1 MPCNGALSMTQVADD
16 LPTPSREQLI
26 GFMGLVFGMFMAVLD
41 IQIVAS
47 SIAQIQAGISAS
59 TDEVTWVQTSYL
71 IAEVIVIPLT
81 GWLARV
87 FSTRYVYFTAAFG
100 FTVMSVAAACAWDI
114 HSMIIFRA
122 LQGVFGGIMIPT
134 TFSVVYTLFPKR
146 MQPIM
151 TIVIGSVVT
160 MAPTIGPVLGG
171 YLTEVFSWHVL
182 FLINIIPG
190 ILVCMTTW
198 MYVTV
203 DRPQLGL
210 LNNIDFLGIFYI
222 AICLGCLQYVLEEG
236 VRDQW
241 FESAVIRNLSFL
253 SLLCGILFVHRAL
266 RIESPAVD
274 IRAFKNI
281 NFTLGCVFSFI
292 LGCGLYVM
300 VYLLPLELSLI
311 QRLSSYQI
319 GIYVSVVGL
328 FQFVSAPIAAQ
339 LSKHIDLRLMM
350 VLGFGLFGL
359 GCFLTVGQ
367 TADSGF
373 WEFFLGQAIRGLSMM
388 LCFMPINTL
397 ALGTLP
403 VHEVPNASGLYNL
416 MRNLGGAIG
425 LAVFNTFLSN
435 WQKEKYAVLRENID
449 PTKVQ
454 VTGFIDQMT
463 DYLSSFSH
471 LVDPNLGA
479 LKMLQDMA
487 MREAIV
493 MTFDDLYWLMGA
505 IFFVSLCIIPFM
517 KKVEFGGQTAGH

>member
-1 MPCNGALSMTQVADD
+1 MTTVVDD
-16 LPTPSREQLI
+16 VPAPNREQWI

-71 IAEVIVIPLT
+71 IAEVIIIPLT

-87 FSTRYVYFTAAFG
+87 FSTRYIYFAASLG
-100 FTVMSVAAACAWDI
+100 FTVMSVAAACAWNI
-114 HSMIIFRA
+114 NSMIVFRA
-122 LQGVFGGIMIPT
+122 LQGIFGGIMIPT

-146 MQPIM
+146 MQPSM

-198 MYVTV
+198 IFVDV
-203 DRPQLGL
+203 DRPQMNL
-210 LNNIDFLGIFYI
+210 LKKIDFLGILYI

-241 FESAVIRNLSFL
+241 FESEVIRNLSL
-253 SLLCGILFVHRAL
+253 ASLVSGVLFIRRSL
-266 RIESPAVD
+266 KIESPAVD
-274 IRAFKNI
+274 IRAFQNT
-281 NFTLGCVFSFI
+281 NFRLGCVFSFI
-292 LGCGLYVM
+292 IGCGLYVM

-319 GIYVSVVGL
+319 GVYVSVVGI
-328 FQFVSAPIAAQ
+328 FQFMSAPIAAQ
-339 LSKHIDLRLMM
+339 LSKVIDLRLMM

-359 GCFLTVGQ
+359 GCHLNGGQ
-367 TADSGF
+367 TAESGF
-373 WEFFLGQAIRGLSMM
+373 WEFFPAQAVRGLSMM

-403 VHEVPNASGLYNL
+403 LHEVPNASGLYNL

-435 WQKEKYAVLRENID
+435 WQKEKYAILRENID
-449 PTKVQ
+449 QTNAQ

-471 LVDPNLGA
+471 LADANLGA

-505 IFFVSLCIIPFM
+505 IFFVSLCIIPFL

>member
-1 MPCNGALSMTQVADD
+1 MTD
-16 LPTPSREQLI
+16 LPVDNVSAPNREQWI

-71 IAEVIVIPLT
+71 IAEVIIIPLT

-87 FSTRYVYFTAAFG
+87 FSTRYIYFVAAFG
-100 FTVMSVAAACAWDI
+100 FTIMSVAAACAWDI
-114 HSMIIFRA
+114 NSMIIFRA
-122 LQGVFGGIMIPT
+122 LQGIFGGIMIPT
-134 TFSVVYTLFPKR
+134 TFSVVYTMFPKR
-146 MQPIM
+146 MQPLM
-151 TIVIGSVVT
+151 TVVIGSVVT

-182 FLINIIPG
+182 FLINIVPG
-190 ILVCMTTW
+190 ILVCLTTW
-198 MYVTV
+198 IYVHV
-203 DRPQLGL
+203 DQPHLEL
-210 LNNIDFLGIFYI
+210 LKKIDFLGIVYI
-222 AICLGCLQYVLEEG
+222 ALCLGSLQYVLEEG

-241 FESAVIRNLSFL
+241 FESEVIRNMSIV
-253 SLLCGILFVHRAL
+253 SLLAGVLFVRRSL
-266 RIESPAVD
+266 TIESPAVD
-274 IRAFKNI
+274 IRAFQNI
-281 NFTLGCVFSFI
+281 NFRLGCIFSFI
-292 LGCGLYVM
+292 IGCGLYVM

-311 QRLSSYQI
+311 QGLSSYQI
-319 GIYVSVVGL
+319 GLYVSVVGV
-328 FQFVSAPIAAQ
+328 FQFMSAPIAAK
-339 LSKHIDLRLMM
+339 LSKVMDLRLMM

-359 GCFLTVGQ
+359 GCHLNGGQ

-373 WEFFLGQAIRGLSMM
+373 WDFFPAQAVRGLSMM

-403 VHEVPNASGLYNL
+403 VSEVANASGLYNL

-435 WQKEKYAVLRENID
+435 WQKEKYSVLRENID
-449 PTKVQ
+449 LTNNQ
-454 VTGFIDQMT
+454 VVSFIDNIT
-463 DYLSSFSH
+463 DYLSSFPH
-471 LVDPNLGA
+471 LADANLSA
-479 LKMLQDMA
+479 LKILQDLA

-517 KKVEFGGQTAGH
+517 KKVDFGGQTAGH